1 MLVFQGL
8 SPPVIA
14 TGKGALGLGEPWN
27 LSTQPVGL
35 GVQAVY
41 SICPQGLL
49 GAVALVNGV
58 GGCRIPRGAIASW
71 DPPSNPLPTVSVT
84 WASLT
89 RYHNWAAWTADVGCS
104 QQGGGQ
110 RLRCPLPGCLAGA
123 APACCVLQKLRPSW
137 SLPPCGGP
145 DGSHQGPVRLL
156 PASCVP
162 AFTHGRLG
170 EQSLKN

>member
-1 MLVFQGL
+1 MLVFRGL

-35 GVQAVY
+35 RAQAVY

-49 GAVALVNGV
+49 GSSGFSEWCRGLQDSERSHRQLGPSLQAPPRCLSHLGFLKQIPQL
-58 GGCRIPRGAIASW
+58 GGLDSQCW
-71 DPPSNPLPTVSVT
+71 L
-84 WASLT
+84 L
-89 RYHNWAAWTADVGCS
+89 

-110 RLRCPLPGCLAGA
+110 RLRCPGCLAGA
-123 APACCVLQKLRPSW
+123 APACCLLRLRPSW

-145 DGSHQGPVRLL
+145 DGSYQGPVPLL
-156 PASCVP
+156 PASCMP
-162 AFTHGRLG
+162 RIHIW
-170 EQSLKN
+170 